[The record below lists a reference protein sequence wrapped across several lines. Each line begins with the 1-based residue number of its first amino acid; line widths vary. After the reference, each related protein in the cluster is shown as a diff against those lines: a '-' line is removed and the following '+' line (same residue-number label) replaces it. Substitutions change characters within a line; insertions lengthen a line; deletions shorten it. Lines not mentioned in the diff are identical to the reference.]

1 MYLDLAEIAADDMK
15 FLLILLT
22 LVSACSAGGRRDGRW
37 ANKRNPGDNPEVE
50 SPGTSGPSESSSTGG
65 NSGPADPGYTPP
77 AGVGAAP
84 ANPLYAYEAVNSDT
98 EFTVNYGGPSHLIPG
113 GLLHGMN
120 DLRNASDGA
129 WRAWSKAVTP
139 RGGVLRMWVRYE
151 MKGFEQDHIVSGK
164 RAVEAGLTV
173 MVTAV
178 GTSEQTDENIKG
190 ERYVLDAP
198 SDPVAWADGIVRDVN
213 RLRAENIPVTHIEI
227 WNEPN
232 LGEAW
237 PGTPDSFGKFFAAS
251 GKRLREKLG
260 HTLKIG
266 GPGMSGTLGDKMEW
280 ARAIFRNCKREGFQ
294 PDFYSWHRYGS
305 YPSEHDMLDV
315 PETLIREAVAAGL
328 QPIEIILSEWNIGL
342 PKPNYPGLDDQ
353 RAANYYMSTVMA
365 LAKTPSTDAQFFFLQ
380 DAPWDTHKEFA
391 GESVGVFSLAGAP
404 KAVLSGMRM
413 MATAADLPMVP
424 MERTGGAS
432 NINIFGS
439 REGNRGY
446 LLAVNTFGG
455 GLERHGSIMMRA
467 AGVHLNELKRETKAI
482 KGYVSGK
489 TGRSSVERLGFPEE
503 TLNALDTVREETTK
517 QQRELKSRDRRVRI
531 KLQDGPRR
539 IVSVQLLSEQ
549 HGNPIVDADFL
560 REYRPFSKGLNTAAG
575 TLTLEQLKAEGVAQS
590 TLDKLEEG
598 MRKKQTRI
606 SGVDQPTQR
615 RARELFDQNL
625 AELANSVPETL
636 AEHVAAKAQVVG
648 KAAWCTLEDGILDLR
663 LPPET
668 SVLVEFAW

>member
-1 MYLDLAEIAADDMK
+1 MK

-22 LVSACSAGGRRDGRW
+22 LVTACSSGGRRDGRW
-37 ANKRNPGDNPEVE
+37 ANKRNPGENPGVE
-50 SPGTSGPSESSSTGG
+50 NQENTGPSESSHTGG
-65 NSGPADPGYTPP
+65 NSGPEDPGYTPP
-77 AGVGAAP
+77 AGVGPAP
-84 ANPLYAYEAVNSDT
+84 ENPLYAYEIPNSDT

-120 DLRNASDGA
+120 DLRHSSDGA

-139 RGGVLRMWVRYE
+139 RGGVLRLWVRYE
-151 MKGFEQDHIVSGK
+151 MKGFEQDHIVAAR
-164 RAVEAGLTV
+164 RAVDAGLTV

-178 GTSEQTDENIKG
+178 GTSGQAEDNVKG
-190 ERYVLDAP
+190 ERYVLEAP
-198 SDPVAWADGIVRDVN
+198 SNPVAWADGVVSN
-213 RLRAENIPVTHIEI
+213 VQSLRAENIPVTHIEI

-237 PGTPDSFGKFFAAS
+237 PGTPDSFGKFFALA

-266 GPGMSGTLGDKMEW
+266 GPGMAGTLGDKMEW
-280 ARAIFRNCKREGFQ
+280 VTAMFRNCKREGFQ

-305 YPSEHDMLDV
+305 YPTEHDMLDV
-315 PETLIREAVAAGL
+315 PETLIRKAVAAGL
-328 QPIEIILSEWNIGL
+328 EPIEVILSEWNIGL
-342 PKPNYPGLDDQ
+342 PKPNYPGLDDH

-365 LAKTPSTDAQFFFLQ
+365 LAQTPGTDAQFFFLQ

-424 MERTGGAS
+424 MERTGGTS

-439 REGNRGY
+439 REGDRGY

-467 AGVHLNELKRETKAI
+467 AGVHLNELKRETKTI
-482 KGYVSGK
+482 KAYVSGK
-489 TGRSSVERLGFPEE
+489 SNRSTVERLGF
-503 TLNALDTVREETTK
+503 TDKILNALDTVREETVK
-517 QQRELKSRDRRVRI
+517 QQKEMGKRDRRVRI

-539 IVSVQLLSEQ
+539 IVSVQLLSEK
-549 HGNPIVDADFL
+549 HGNPIVDTDFL
-560 REYRPFSKGLNTAAG
+560 RAYRPFAKGLNTAAG
-575 TLTLEQLKAEGVAQS
+575 NMTLEQLKSEGTDQA
-590 TLDKLEEG
+590 TLDKLQAG
-598 MRKKQTRI
+598 MRQKQARI
-606 SGVDQPTQR
+606 AGVDQATQR
-615 RARELFDQNL
+615 RARQLFDQKL
-625 AELANSVPETL
+625 AELASSVPETL

-648 KAAWCTLEDGILDLR
+648 KAAWCSLENGILDLR